1 MSPYRHTGWRGAG
14 LIVGSLVVSCLIAS
28 TAAWAQG
35 KGKGKGGNQC
45 QPDDNGGAELLSARL
60 YMQKATDPKADSA
73 EKVKDLKG
81 AINALTPH
89 EHIRNDVGQAYV
101 LAEALSVWAAQP
113 GAATTGTRGSFGFKD
128 QPDGQVDIL
137 ATDDSLL
144 NRVQTAQPECADMV
158 SRIRQEAYVPIVNHA
173 IQQLNAGQYDSADAS
188 AKRALTIY
196 KDSPYAY
203 NVVAGVAVKRNDN
216 AAAAAAYKQTI
227 EKSGTDTSY
236 TRLKTSAQYNFAVV
250 TQALA
255 EAATGADKKAKSDSA
270 VALWRA
276 YVAANPSDQN
286 GKAGLSHALQVEGDT
301 LSASALTTDMV
312 SNPKKYTDV
321 QIFRAAI
328 AAARDDK
335 QADAVKLFEAGLTL
349 NPYFRDALYYVSTT
363 YFNAGQQ
370 AKLFPVAKRLVEI
383 DPSNPDNY
391 QLLAGAY
398 QIRAKAD
405 KSVAVKKADT
415 DTLLKYFDKYKTMPV
430 RLTVSKFDRESD
442 KLTLAGTVQNLS
454 ESEKTYPL
462 KFQFIDTTGAVVA
475 SQDAPP
481 LTVPAKSS
489 KDFTITVNQGGI
501 AAYKYAPLE

>member
-1 MSPYRHTGWRGAG
+1 MSSYRHTGWRVAE
-14 LIVGSLVVSCLIAS
+14 LVVGSLVVSCFIAS
-28 TAAWAQG
+28 TAWAQG

-45 QPDDNGGAELLSARL
+45 QPDDNSGPELLSARL
-60 YMQKATDPKADSA
+60 YLQKATDPKADSA

-89 EHIRNDVGQAYV
+89 EHLRNEVGQAYL
-101 LAEALSVWAAQP
+101 LAEAISVWAAQP
-113 GAATTGTRGSFGFKD
+113 GAATTGSRGSFGFKD
-128 QPDGQVDIL
+128 APDGQVDIL
-137 ATDDSLL
+137 AMGDSLL
-144 NRVQTAQPECADMV
+144 DKVQTAKPECTDMV
-158 SRIRQEAYVPIVNHA
+158 NAIRQQAYVPIVNHA

-196 KDSPYAY
+196 RDSPYAY

-216 AAAAAAYKQTI
+216 AAAAAGYKQTI
-227 EKSGTDTSY
+227 EKSGTDTNY
-236 TRLKTSAQYNFAVV
+236 TRLKTSAQYNYAVMI
-250 TQALA
+250 QALA
-255 EAATGADKKAKSDSA
+255 ESATGTDKKAKSDSA

-276 YVAANPSDQN
+276 YVAANPDDQN
-286 GKAGLSHALQVEGDT
+286 GKAGLSHALAVEGDT
-301 LSASALTTDMV
+301 LSASALTADMV
-312 SNPKKYTDV
+312 SSPKKYTDV

-328 AAARDDK
+328 AAARDDR

-349 NPYFRDALYYVSTT
+349 NPYFRDALYYVSTN

-370 AKLFPVAKRLVEI
+370 AKLFPVARRLVEI

-398 QIRAKAD
+398 QLRAKAD
-405 KSVAVKKADT
+405 KSPAVKKADT

-442 KLTLAGTVQNLS
+442 KLVLAGTVQNLS

-475 SQDAPP
+475 SQDEPP

-489 KDFTITVNQGGI
+489 KDFTVTVNQGRI